1 MDVSLRNSLKNAK
14 ASMRRLMTID
24 KESEGTII
32 LDSLHI
38 IDEFDCL
45 GFLMLGMLL
54 LACPL

>member
-1 MDVSLRNSLKNAK
+1 MNASLRNSLKNAK
-14 ASMRRLMTID
+14 ASMRRLMSTD

-38 IDEFDCL
+38 SNEFECL
-45 GFLMLGMLL
+45 GYLMLGMLL